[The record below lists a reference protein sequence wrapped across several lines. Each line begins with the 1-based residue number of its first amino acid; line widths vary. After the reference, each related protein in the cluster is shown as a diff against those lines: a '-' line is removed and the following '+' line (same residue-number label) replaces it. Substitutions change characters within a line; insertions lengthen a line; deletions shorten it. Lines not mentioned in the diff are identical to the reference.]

1 MRGRGMVAGYS
12 QGLCFILG
20 VKVGPVQVIETF
32 IRENLQTLLDQEGEG
47 DEYKTRKVHEHN

>member
-1 MRGRGMVAGYS
+1 MVAGYS